1 MESPIQI
8 LSTKSDSPKLDRV
21 LIGAGRRG
29 GPEKRSSLRTE
40 LLFNLAFLA
49 AAALLLALWTAA
61 LFRLPGVGEER
72 RLWLLVLLVG
82 IDVAAFVLLGKHL
95 IDRLVVHPLSAAAEA
110 AEAIARGEYD
120 RRLPPGATQETAALA
135 SAVNHLTE
143 QLLKNQDRLAE
154 NVQSLGAANRALR
167 QTQREL
173 IQAEKLASIGRL
185 AAGVAHEIGN
195 PLAALIAYVA
205 LLSRR
210 GGDAELLGGMERE
223 SRRIDRIV
231 RGLLEYAR
239 PLPEARAVT
248 DVNASLERALTLLRS
263 QGKLHGVDVQLEFAP
278 DLAPI
283 SAAPHPLDQL
293 FVNLLANADAA
304 IPDGGKLLLRTC
316 NIREAGAGVADG
328 DVVQVTIADS
338 GPGVLAEHQKMVFDP
353 FFTTKAPGEGM
364 GLGLAIVA
372 STVAEFGGH
381 VQLSSTPGGGATF
394 TLTFPAVEAQS

>member
-1 MESPIQI
+1 M
-8 LSTKSDSPKLDRV
+8 
-21 LIGAGRRG
+21 
-29 GPEKRSSLRTE
+29 
-40 LLFNLAFLA
+40 
-49 AAALLLALWTAA
+49 
-61 LFRLPGVGEER
+61 
-72 RLWLLVLLVG
+72 
-82 IDVAAFVLLGKHL
+82 
-95 IDRLVVHPLSAAAEA
+95 
-110 AEAIARGEYD
+110 
-120 RRLPPGATQETAALA
+120 
-135 SAVNHLTE
+135 
-143 QLLKNQDRLAE
+143 
-154 NVQSLGAANRALR
+154 
-167 QTQREL
+167 
-173 IQAEKLASIGRL
+173 
-185 AAGVAHEIGN
+185 
-195 PLAALIAYVA
+195 
-205 LLSRR
+205 
-210 GGDAELLGGMERE
+210 
-223 SRRIDRIV
+223 

-263 QGKLHGVDVQLEFAP
+263 QGKLHGVDVTMEFAP

-304 IPDGGKLLLRTC
+304 TPDGGKLLLRTC

-328 DVVQVTIADS
+328 DIVQVTIADS